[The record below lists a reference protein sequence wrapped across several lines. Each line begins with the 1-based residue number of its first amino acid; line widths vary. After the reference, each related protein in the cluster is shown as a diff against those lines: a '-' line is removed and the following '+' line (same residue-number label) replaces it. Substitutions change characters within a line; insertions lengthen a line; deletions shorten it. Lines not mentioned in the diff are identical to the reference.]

1 MKIDIRSLIKE
12 EILKLSIE
20 EAWSGKVKEYL
31 IDPTEVSQEYKT
43 QQAIEGFQ
51 KYYRTIDTD
60 TQYFFIQWLK
70 KAVLKKLSSE
80 EANNIARQ
88 VVASSKGFTAPH
100 NKNI

>member
-1 MKIDIRSLIKE
+1 MKINIRKLIQE
-12 EILKLSIE
+12 ELLRLRVE

-31 IDPTEVSQEYKT
+31 IDPSELNQEYKT
-43 QQAIEGFQ
+43 KQAIEGFQ